1 MASYSLKTILE
12 PPETTVIGFLHMK
25 NPYPVKRGIFQIFI
39 GVDHEK
45 PCSKIGYDLQ
55 LNWVLL

>member
-12 PPETTVIGFLHMK
+12 PPQTTVIGFLHMK

-55 LNWVLL
+55 LN